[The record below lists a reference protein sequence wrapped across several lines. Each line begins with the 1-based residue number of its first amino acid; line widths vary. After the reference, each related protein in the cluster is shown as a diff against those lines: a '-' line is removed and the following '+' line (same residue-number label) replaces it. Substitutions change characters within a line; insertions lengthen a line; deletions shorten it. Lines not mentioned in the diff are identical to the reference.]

1 MPAFDYSAYNSAG
14 KLVSGVISA
23 DSERQA
29 RRLLKEKELL
39 PATLATVTEQH
50 TNNSDK
56 SGNKSGNR
64 SSGRG
69 RREARV
75 NNWDLSLLLQ
85 QQAILIQSGLPLEEA
100 LRMTIEQAE
109 TDRQRRMVESWRSE
123 ITEGR
128 SFSEALRRSPYK
140 IPESIIAGVGVGEES
155 GHLHKVLMRLA
166 EDLESNAENRKTI
179 SRAMIYPAT
188 LIATSIIVVSIMMV
202 WVVPKITA
210 IFLSSKREL
219 PLVTRIIVGLSEFTQ
234 AYGLFVLALIVAL
247 VFAFGRA
254 MQNPARK
261 ERWHELML
269 NMPGMGRW
277 IRMANISDWARSLG
291 VLLTNGVPALAALT
305 ISSAVVSNLHLRRK
319 FEAVTEGM
327 RQGSSLQKAL
337 EDSQIGSGFL
347 IHMVGSGEASSEL
360 DKMLLRVSE
369 YYSVRLNNAVEVF
382 LKLVNPILIIF
393 MGMIILSVVAAVML
407 PIMDMNNM
415 I

>member
-50 TNNSDK
+50 TNNNSDK
-56 SGNKSGNR
+56 RGSK

-210 IFLSSKREL
+210 IFSSSKREL
-219 PLVTRIIVGLSEFTQ
+219 PF
-234 AYGLFVLALIVAL
+234 
-247 VFAFGRA
+247 
-254 MQNPARK
+254 
-261 ERWHELML
+261 
-269 NMPGMGRW
+269 
-277 IRMANISDWARSLG
+277 SD
-291 VLLTNGVPALAALT
+291 
-305 ISSAVVSNLHLRRK
+305 SNHCRP
-319 FEAVTEGM
+319 
-327 RQGSSLQKAL
+327 Q
-337 EDSQIGSGFL
+337 
-347 IHMVGSGEASSEL
+347 
-360 DKMLLRVSE
+360 
-369 YYSVRLNNAVEVF
+369 
-382 LKLVNPILIIF
+382 
-393 MGMIILSVVAAVML
+393 
-407 PIMDMNNM
+407 
-415 I
+415 